1 MGDIGSGV
9 TKVLSVAT
17 EVPAK
22 ISSIARDFELDV
34 GTRKVSVH
42 LGGEP
47 KQLWPPDV
55 DVENI
60 PDAVLPSDV
69 NKTIRGIID
78 KLKAAATFN
87 LGSVVDLLI
96 SLAVCST
103 CAVIGLGIMLHFPS
117 RYWILLFFAAL
128 ILSGLACGSFW
139 FLYHFLNRILSV
151 GSELLKVDV
160 GPAVGNA
167 LLSFQISAA
176 QGVLSLLLCFFSIV
190 NRRFRRPSQPH
201 GMETKCRKSSLP
213 SREMTEHQGREHG
226 AEAAPSR
233 PNIRVPATT
242 TQLR

>member
-1 MGDIGSGV
+1 MKGFTFLKISFWAFTLAHLGGSIAVWKLAKRTTDPESSDRGIFSYKVRAQGTANYIETADSRRGLPNPMGDIGSGV

-60 PDAVLPSDV
+60 PDALLPSDV

-87 LGSVVDLLI
+87 LGSVVGLLI
-96 SLAVCST
+96 SLAILDSAILRGT
-103 CAVIGLGIMLHFPS
+103 DLERAGL
-117 RYWILLFFAAL
+117 RVLLVL
-128 ILSGLACGSFW
+128 VSLS
-139 FLYHFLNRILSV
+139 
-151 GSELLKVDV
+151 K
-160 GPAVGNA
+160 
-167 LLSFQISAA
+167 
-176 QGVLSLLLCFFSIV
+176 
-190 NRRFRRPSQPH
+190 
-201 GMETKCRKSSLP
+201 
-213 SREMTEHQGREHG
+213 
-226 AEAAPSR
+226 
-233 PNIRVPATT
+233 
-242 TQLR
+242 